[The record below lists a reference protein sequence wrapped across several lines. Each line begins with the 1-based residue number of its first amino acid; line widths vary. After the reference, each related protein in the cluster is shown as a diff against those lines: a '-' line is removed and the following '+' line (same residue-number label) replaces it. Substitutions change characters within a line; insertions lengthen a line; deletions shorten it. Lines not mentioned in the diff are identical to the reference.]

1 MDDWKKDPRLRMMN
15 PEKVRLLE
23 HFADRIKHTEK
34 NQMLEAFMGMNLEA
48 KQRGLQFNDKETELI
63 TGILTSE
70 MAPADKKKL
79 DMLKMLSK
87 KLAGPR

>member
-23 HFADRIKHTEK
+23 HFADRIRHTEK
-34 NQMLEAFMGMNLEA
+34 NQMLEAFMAMNLEA
-48 KQRGLQFNDKETELI
+48 KQRGLQFNDKETDLI
-63 TGILTSE
+63 AGILTSE
-70 MAPADKKKL
+70 MVPADKKKL

>member
-34 NQMLEAFMGMNLEA
+34 NQMLEAFMAMNLEA

-79 DMLKMLSK
+79 DMLNMLSK

>member
-34 NQMLEAFMGMNLEA
+34 NQMLEAFMAMNLEA

>member
-23 HFADRIKHTEK
+23 HFADRIRHTEK
-34 NQMLEAFMGMNLEA
+34 NQMLEAFMAMNLEA
-48 KQRGLQFNDKETELI
+48 KQRGLQFNDRETDLI
-63 TGILTSE
+63 AGILTSE
-70 MAPADKKKL
+70 MVPADKKKL

>member
-1 MDDWKKDPRLRMMN
+1 MMN

-23 HFADRIKHTEK
+23 HFADRIRHTEK
-34 NQMLEAFMGMNLEA
+34 NQMLEAFMAMNLEA
-48 KQRGLQFNDKETELI
+48 KQRGLQFNDKETDLI
-63 TGILTSE
+63 AGILTSE
-70 MAPADKKKL
+70 MVPADKKKL

>member
-34 NQMLEAFMGMNLEA
+34 NQLLEAFMAMNLEA

>member
-23 HFADRIKHTEK
+23 HFADRIRHTEK
-34 NQMLEAFMGMNLEA
+34 NQMLEAFMAMNLEA
-48 KQRGLQFNDKETELI
+48 KQRGLQFNDKETDLI
-63 TGILTSE
+63 AGILTSE
-70 MAPADKKKL
+70 MVPADKKKL
-79 DMLKMLSK
+79 DMLKKLSK